1 MVKISFNPTLGQKD
15 EKKEEERGEVLI
27 PEYRERLF
35 SDRFPTSKG
44 LAIPDGYTRSQGV
57 SALPH
62 LLCDGLV
69 SVTLLVVP
77 GHGCVGVGQAGFG
90 EAVEL
95 ALRALSYGAIL
106 RRLQEHGVLLFLS
119 SLSSSSCV
127 RLPVCIDRTGSDM
140 QSVIDPLSKVYAPAA
155 LHRESAVTD
164 LEDGVRVQRQS
175 RVCCWFMCLGLA
187 IMLLVVGGVC
197 VFRYLILQRA
207 EEFCILYPED
217 YSGELEIA
225 APVPYRLLQERV
237 QILQD
242 NEVEL
247 ISVPVPEFGD
257 SDPADIVHD
266 FPRKLTAY
274 LDLSLNR
281 CYIIPL
287 NTSIVMPPKDF
298 LELLVNI
305 KAGTYLPQSY
315 LVHEQMMVTE
325 RVDNVDQLGYFIY
338 NLCHG

>member
-27 PEYRERLF
+27 PEYR
-35 SDRFPTSKG
+35 
-44 LAIPDGYTRSQGV
+44 
-57 SALPH
+57 
-62 LLCDGLV
+62 
-69 SVTLLVVP
+69 
-77 GHGCVGVGQAGFG
+77 
-90 EAVEL
+90 
-95 ALRALSYGAIL
+95 
-106 RRLQEHGVLLFLS
+106 
-119 SLSSSSCV
+119 
-127 RLPVCIDRTGSDM
+127 
-140 QSVIDPLSKVYAPAA
+140 
-155 LHRESAVTD
+155 D

-247 ISVPVPEFGD
+247 ISVPVPEFAD

-325 RVDNVDQLGYFIY
+325 RVDDVDQLGYFIY
-338 NLCHG
+338 NLCHGKDTYRLQRRDTILGPAET